1 MGGTLEEMIKRGLF
15 KRAIKI
21 TENYGDCR
29 TRAIHG
35 MGSRSDPRQSQ
46 GNLTGGKF
54 WGSILMAFRA
64 QRRHEDAAKFS
75 LQEVHLKYMT
85 LISLGLNLGG
95 MVEVAGIG

>member
-54 WGSILMAFRA
+54 WGSILMAFLN
-64 QRRHEDAAKFS
+64 EDMKMQLS
-75 LQEVHLKYMT
+75 SHSKRCT
-85 LISLGLNLGG
+85 SNT
-95 MVEVAGIG
+95 